1 MLQLINATKNME
13 FVDRALIIQS
23 YFPEPGLLDVT
34 TFNKA
39 IGELVEAMFNGSFSQ
54 FPYA

>member
-1 MLQLINATKNME
+1 VLQLINATKNME

-23 YFPEPGLLDVT
+23 YFLEPGLLDVT
-34 TFNKA
+34 AFNKA